1 MDLGSAPCAI
11 CSAEGPTR
19 TLSMI
24 VSCDQVARCYLFVIV
39 STRSSPM
46 AGPVPG
52 RLREVISGYRDV
64 IPCRT
69 PVI

>member
-1 MDLGSAPCAI
+1 
-11 CSAEGPTR
+11 
-19 TLSMI
+19 MI

-52 RLREVISGYRDV
+52 RLRGVISGYRDV